1 MSFSMIVVRRYF
13 ETKHLPKA
21 ERMKSAEN
29 QNESL
34 LTSLPK
40 IVSRG
45 EWQWAGD
52 LLRIKEKA
60 TMRARETLSAE
71 RCRLLPAITP
81 PLSSSC

>member
-1 MSFSMIVVRRYF
+1 MLNAVSFSTTIVRQYL

-21 ERMKSAEN
+21 DRMKSAEN
-29 QNESL
+29 QNASL

-52 LLRIKEKA
+52 LLRIREKA
-60 TMRARETLSAE
+60 TMRGREALSAE
-71 RCRLLPAITP
+71 RHRLLP

>member
-1 MSFSMIVVRRYF
+1 
-13 ETKHLPKA
+13 
-21 ERMKSAEN
+21 MKSAEN

-45 EWQWAGD
+45 GWQWAGD

-60 TMRARETLSAE
+60 RMRARDALAVE
-71 RCRLLPAITP
+71 RRGLLPAITP